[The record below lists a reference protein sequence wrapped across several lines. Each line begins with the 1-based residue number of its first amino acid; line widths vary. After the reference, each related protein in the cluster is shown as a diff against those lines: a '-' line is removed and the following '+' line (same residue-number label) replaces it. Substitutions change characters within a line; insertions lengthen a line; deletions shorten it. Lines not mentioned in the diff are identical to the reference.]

1 MKAVLTL
8 LLGILAVLPARAHFE
23 VTPFPKIVQSG
34 VPMGGLVSSD
44 PHAFVVYKVIVPPAA
59 ARMIVTTSGGTGG
72 VDLFVRQ
79 GAHPTYNGAET
90 DYAST
95 YPGTRQQI
103 RVPEAAEGVWYVG
116 IQADGGYSGV
126 QLSVQTPVAKGAL
139 LQPTFT
145 PLPGLYPGE
154 VNCLIK
160 TRVKKATTR
169 FTTDGSDP
177 DAGSPL
183 ATASVT
189 ISEDTTLKA
198 RAYTSAGQ
206 EGPVGEASYQIRPP
220 GDVIDLVNT
229 RTISHLAALKG
240 QRHLFRVTVAEGERL
255 SVQTEGGKGKS
266 ALAVLYGE
274 APPAGKKV
282 RGEPTVRGAN
292 RVVIP
297 ETQGGDY
304 YIALDA
310 TGPFSGRS
318 LMAAVAADGPD
329 LMPWA
334 DALRPYVSTEAFDEA
349 SCEVQEGL
357 IGAGERRLLR
367 YSTEVR
373 NIGSVDMVMPDPEG
387 NPFFEFHPC
396 HGHYH
401 FKGFASSRLL
411 DLEGS
416 ELRTGMKVSFCLLDS
431 IRWERG
437 ARAGRRYNC
446 GTQGIQAGWGDVY
459 DSGLPGQWIEIGD
472 LPPGDYQ
479 LELAVNPDGILA
491 ETNYDN
497 NVVTIPVTIP
507 AGD

>member
-8 LLGILAVLPARAHFE
+8 LLGTFAVLPARAHFE

-34 VPMGGLVSSD
+34 VPVGGLISSD
-44 PHAFVVYKVIVPPAA
+44 PHAFVVYKVIVPPSAS
-59 ARMIVTTSGGTGG
+59 RMIVTTSGGSGN

-79 GAHPTYNGAET
+79 GAHPTYDGGET

-103 RVPEAAEGVWYVG
+103 RVPEAEEGVWYIG
-116 IQADGGYSGV
+116 IQADGGYAGV
-126 QLSVQTPVAKGAL
+126 QLSVQTPVEKGSL
-139 LQPTFT
+139 LQPSFT
-145 PLPGLYPGE
+145 PPPGLYPGAI
-154 VNCLIK
+154 NCQIK
-160 TRVKKATTR
+160 TRVKNASTR
-169 FTTDGSDP
+169 FTTDGNDP
-177 DAGSPL
+177 DAASPL
-183 ATASVT
+183 ATASLT
-189 ISEDTTLKA
+189 LTADTTLKA
-198 RAYTSAGQ
+198 RSYTAGGQ

-220 GDVIDLVNT
+220 GDIIDLVNT

-240 QRHLFRVTVAEGERL
+240 QRHLLRVTVGEGERL
-255 SVQTEGGKGKS
+255 SIQTEGGKGRS

-274 APPAGKKV
+274 IPPTGKPV
-282 RGEPTVRGAN
+282 RGEPTLRGAN
-292 RVVIP
+292 RVVIQ
-297 ETQGGDY
+297 ETQAGDY

-310 TGPFSGRS
+310 TGAFSGRS
-318 LMAAVAADGPD
+318 LMAAVAGDGPD

-334 DALRPYVSTEAFDEA
+334 DALRPYVSTEEFDET

-357 IGAGERRLLR
+357 VGAGQRRLLR

-373 NIGSVDMVMPDPEG
+373 NLGAVDMVMPDPDG
-387 NPFFEFHPC
+387 NPFFEYHPC
-396 HGHYH
+396 HGHHH

-411 DLEGS
+411 DLEGN
-416 ELRTGMKVSFCLLDS
+416 ELRTGNKVSFCLLDS

-437 ARAGRRYNC
+437 AKISRRYNC

-472 LPPGDYQ
+472 LPAGDYQ
-479 LELAVNPDGILA
+479 LELTVNPDGILS

-497 NVVTIPVTIP
+497 NVVTIPVSIP
-507 AGD
+507 E